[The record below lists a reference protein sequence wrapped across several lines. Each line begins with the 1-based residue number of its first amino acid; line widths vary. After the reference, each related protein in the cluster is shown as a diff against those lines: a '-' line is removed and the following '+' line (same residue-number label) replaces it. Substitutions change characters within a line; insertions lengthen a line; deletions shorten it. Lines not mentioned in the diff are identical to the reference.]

1 MRNILAPLTVLAIAL
16 TSVSANATV
25 IPMTDFE
32 DGTLSGWHKGGVAQV
47 PMTVGMEEN
56 GNHYLRYISNG
67 PDAREHDKR
76 IALMSGNDYRGNYS
90 AMGVQSITTRMKNDG
105 PVDLTMHA
113 AFGNTLAGLR
123 TRFATKGVSVV
134 ADGQWH
140 DVVFDLA
147 EDLHMVSQGGHGKSS
162 AAFSLSEVLG
172 NISGIR
178 FTHGVFGETYLDR
191 RGPFEGYNAGEEV
204 VADLWVDDINFST
217 DTATALLEARISGDD
232 GVSAVPVPGAVWLF
246 TSALAGLSISRKRK
260 EA

>member
-1 MRNILAPLTVLAIAL
+1 MKNLLAPLTVLALAL
-16 TSVSANATV
+16 TSISANATI

-32 DGTLSGWHKGGVAQV
+32 NGTLSGWHKGGAAKI
-47 PMTVGMEEN
+47 PLTIGMEDD
-56 GNHYLRYISNG
+56 GNHYMRYISNG
-67 PDAREHDKR
+67 PDAPEHDTR
-76 IALMSGNDYRGNYS
+76 VAMMSGNDYRGNYS
-90 AMGVQSITTRMKNDG
+90 AMGVKSITTRMKNDG

-113 AFGNTLAGLR
+113 AFGNSLAGLR

-140 DVVFDLA
+140 DVIFDLA

-162 AAFSLSEVLG
+162 AAFSLAEVLG

-178 FTHGVFGETYLDR
+178 FTHGVFGETYLAR

-204 VADLWVDDINFST
+204 VADLWIDDISFST
-217 DTATALLEARISGDD
+217 DFASVLAGEVIAGDD

-260 EA
+260 TA